1 MRTDANWCAKTGLVL
16 LVLVLVLAAV
26 SCGGG
31 SGSVGLDPS
40 QNNSVTRGESDAT
53 RSTGVLVTEDEIAG
67 LPVWQQEM
75 LSDPGWNAPFI
86 PPAEGTAIEAPT
98 NELLESEL
106 QGALERGN
114 TYEFRGLDT
123 ADTERGVS
131 WDDNGDFNGV
141 DNVGKGEYE
150 GLAPGATPPYGCNNS
165 PANSAN
171 GNAVEDII
179 SNTNMVV
186 PQRISYV
193 LEGLSAPNYFN
204 RVGGA
209 GNDSL
214 SSVYQLFSTLR
225 EADPETAD
233 PTDPNSPE
241 FAELSY
247 RADLAP
253 GVGPGGDCSAAEAFS
268 VAGNIWFRFNATTNA
283 LPGQNETALYNF
295 LIAPSGAVS
304 GAEIS
309 SKNTTGRWQPFYFGT
324 VSPCFGGGAIVS
336 IESSDSD
343 CDDFNTLFESPQ
355 SAFFF
360 TNPIYGV
367 LLQRW
372 TQSQLS
378 GMDGPWESEFG
389 WPVYG
394 PIIYGN
400 GSQFISVLGSY
411 YVFGMWFEKG
421 FVWWVDYDQELYPGT
436 SDEAQAYRYT
446 GTHVYC
452 TDGTYEPIGT
462 PILYGGTGDLGVSVV
477 VDSFRYDAADPWT
490 AAPLSDDGTH
500 YTIPLP
506 SDVGLATVNVA
517 AHAHG
522 FGGVANE
529 DCLYKYYVWAWRDG
543 SITAAGA
550 AYDPEQQYRNH
561 TYGSLARNMEN
572 NYVIR
577 VQVTDASF
585 DLEVTAEEV
594 RAYGDALPLHIGHG
608 GGGGGGEILVIR
620 DDGGDFNANYDAL
633 ISDLED
639 IGAAFTA
646 MDYTSGIDGI
656 FASEGDPYKVAIWYR
671 GGQGDDGES
680 GATYNDPWGSKENEL
695 FGIVNNGGSGAGLLL
710 MSQSHGANNP
720 FNTPGF
726 FINDGWTFYTNFA
739 LLGAGTT
746 SDIPWCNNE
755 GQPSGFFYPFFPFLA
770 NPNIVKGQGTHLGGE
785 FNTYSVN
792 SAERHD
798 SNGGSGKVPITFAF
812 GTTRQM
818 CVNAS
823 ALNIPGISPT
833 YTGGICLPTTF
844 GIGQLS
850 WGNTAAPGTGGTGP
864 GRYYSFGQSWGETE
878 VTLSNAGGPG
888 EMTRAELLQN
898 MLSWCDETLTF
909 GGGGGGGGNFSE
921 YVGPPEIVQ
930 VTPISWA
937 GEEGQISAG
946 AISLTGVTYPD
957 PTGTDIYRSSPNSG
971 NENFIVRTAGPNEDG
986 LSANDVDFQFAGR
999 YRFIHDPDDSL
1010 RTFSGAGPGGSNLT
1024 GDETLVGS
1032 GGLLVD
1038 QGNHSGFG
1046 GGSGTQ
1052 WKRVDSTNPDYTDW
1066 NTNAD
1071 GVGSTDWEDVLGE
1084 LIYTPFSGYWTTT
1097 DEIIDTNADELDD
1110 VADTKVTASYGTQPP
1125 HLTYSG
1131 VEEPLTFEAVAH
1143 WDITDA
1149 NVAGNLFWSMY
1160 PGHTTYDSLGQLYGE
1175 DISWRNFVG
1184 QTDID
1189 PSHPNPAGLPYDRD
1203 SWQFLQ
1209 HGFTY
1214 SELLAE
1220 GRVISEFDYSA
1231 INGWHGD
1238 HNNNF
1243 ILGEVPGD
1251 KFPVRARLIT
1261 DLAMY
1266 GSWWNNFG
1274 PTPGPNPY
1282 PNHWPEASDPVT
1294 QAGGTFTEGGCYIV
1308 DDTGAGFGTAPSITT
1323 VESPVAVAPGY
1334 NIRWTG
1340 TYPAAPSWQ
1349 MSVTFTIDIGV
1360 VLPAS
1365 VQLDLN
1371 ADLPVD
1377 ATNFDN
1383 DLSVGSFLSGTFT
1396 QVVNFTSAQVSD
1408 GWANGDLNILGIRAA
1423 NPLGEDFANYT
1434 IPIWLGD
1441 VIRYDNF
1448 ENMEVSPN
1456 VPPVPQGINRDD
1468 WLGTANAPGPNR
1480 IVLATGPN
1488 GTINSSAGERQTLQN
1503 FPNNYWTHHRGSYNN
1518 TLTNAALYRTFARA
1532 QRTQAGGG
1540 PNRPHWIEHPNMGNM
1555 AIYWDQGNVAP
1566 FTYENNVFSPIF
1578 PPQTIVPS
1586 NDPVWV
1592 HFRGTFITELNFDW
1606 ITVTSPRYQFA
1617 PVGGSYTWISSATW
1631 SWHGPT
1637 PVPTSQATTVRS
1649 RNLTAQATA
1658 NAWTIKNPA
1667 TQAMRPGIIYRSD
1680 TSIVRTP
1687 GGVMVDNLL
1696 QTHAS
1701 TVPPYI

>member
-1 MRTDANWCAKTGLVL
+1 MRTDANWCARMGSLL

-31 SGSVGLDPS
+31 SGSATLDPT
-40 QNNSVTRGESDAT
+40 QNTGITRDDSASVDRT
-53 RSTGVLVTEDEIAG
+53 TGVLVTEEEIAG
-67 LPVWQQEM
+67 LPMWQQEM

-98 NELLESEL
+98 NELLESAI
-106 QGALERGN
+106 QGAMERGN

-123 ADTERGVS
+123 AGTERGVS

-179 SNTNMVV
+179 VNTNMVV
-186 PQRISYV
+186 PQRVSYV

-209 GNDSL
+209 GNDNL
-214 SSVYQLFSTLR
+214 SAVYQLFSTLR

-372 TQSQLS
+372 TQAQLS

-389 WPVYG
+389 WPVFG

-400 GSQFISVLGSY
+400 GSQFLSVLGTY

-421 FVWWVDYDQELYPGT
+421 FVWWVDYDQDLYPGT

-462 PILYGGTGDLGVSVV
+462 PILYGGSGDLGVSVI
-477 VDSFRYDAADPWT
+477 VDSYRYDVSEPWSPV
-490 AAPLSDDGTH
+490 ALSDDNTY
-500 YTIPLP
+500 YTVPLP
-506 SDVGLATVNVA
+506 SDVGLATVNIA

-522 FGGVANE
+522 FGGVPNE

-550 AYDPEQQYRNH
+550 AYDPEQQYRTH

-585 DLEVTAEEV
+585 DLDVTEDEQ
-594 RAYGDALPLHIGHG
+594 RAYGDALPLHVGHG

-755 GQPSGFFYPFFPFLA
+755 GQPSGFYYPFFPFLA

-937 GEEGQISAG
+937 GINGQIAPG

-957 PTGTDIYRSSPNSG
+957 PTGTDIYRTTPNAG

-986 LSANDVDFQFAGR
+986 LSANDVDFQFPGR
-999 YRFIHDPDDSL
+999 YAYIHDPDDSL
-1010 RTFSGAGPGGSNLT
+1010 INLT
-1024 GDETLVGS
+1024 GVSGDETIVGY

-1046 GGSGTQ
+1046 GGAGTQ
-1052 WKRVDSTNPDYTDW
+1052 WKRVDNTAGGYANWDSNTDGSGAPD
-1066 NTNAD
+1066 AD
-1071 GVGSTDWEDVLGE
+1071 GNAADDSDWSDILGVA
-1084 LIYTPFSGYWTTT
+1084 LSPISGYWTTD
-1097 DEIIDTNADELDD
+1097 DEIIDTNADALDD
-1110 VADTKVTASYGTQPP
+1110 VADSKVTASYGSQPA
-1125 HLTYSG
+1125 HLVYASLD
-1131 VEEPLTFEAVAH
+1131 EPLTFEAVAH

-1149 NVAGNLFWSMY
+1149 NIAPNLFWSLY
-1160 PGHTTYDSLGQLYGE
+1160 PGHTTYNNLGQLYGE
-1175 DISWRNFVG
+1175 DVSWQNWIAE
-1184 QTDID
+1184 TDID

-1214 SELLAE
+1214 SELLGE
-1220 GRVISEFDYSA
+1220 GRVVNEFDYTA
-1231 INGWHGD
+1231 IDGWNGD
-1238 HNNNF
+1238 LDKDTN
-1243 ILGEVPGD
+1243 LGETPED
-1251 KFPVRARLIT
+1251 KYPVRARLIT
-1261 DLAMY
+1261 NIATY
-1266 GSWWNNFG
+1266 GDWWNGFG

-1294 QAGGTFTEGGCYIV
+1294 QSGGTFTEGGCYV
-1308 DDTGAGFGTAPSITT
+1308 ADSSATGFGGPPVVIP
-1323 VESPVAVAPGY
+1323 VETPVDIAPGW

-1340 TYPAAPSWQ
+1340 TYPANPTWEFDA
-1349 MSVTFTIDIGV
+1349 TFTIDIGA
-1360 VLPAS
+1360 AS
-1365 VQLDLN
+1365 PIDISFDLN
-1371 ADLPVD
+1371 ADLPTDGSNFDDDVD
-1377 ATNFDN
+1377 AGTVPGPGTHT
-1383 DLSVGSFLSGTFT
+1383 LTTSFADENVSG
-1396 QVVNFTSAQVSD
+1396 
-1408 GWANGDLNILGIRAA
+1408 GWSNGDLNILGIEASNA
-1423 NPLGEDFANYT
+1423 VGQGYASYT

-1441 VIRYDNF
+1441 VISFDNF
-1448 ENMEVSPN
+1448 ETDPGIVLESGFPITLTDNPNDYWAWRIQAAHTAIARWTPTGSRPHFTYHANM
-1456 VPPVPQGINRDD
+1456 G
-1468 WLGTANAPGPNR
+1468 ANA
-1480 IVLATGPN
+1480 IH
-1488 GTINSSAGERQTLQN
+1488 ID
-1503 FPNNYWTHHRGSYNN
+1503 NNTAPYTYNN
-1518 TLTNAALYRTFARA
+1518 GMWGSL
-1532 QRTQAGGG
+1532 
-1540 PNRPHWIEHPNMGNM
+1540 
-1555 AIYWDQGNVAP
+1555 
-1566 FTYENNVFSPIF
+1566 F
-1578 PPQTIVPS
+1578 PPEHNIPS
-1586 NDPVWV
+1586 NDDIFIHARSAVISEASFDYMTASAAIWNFGGGNNFGVVFAFGQHGNHPVAIVRSTNISQVW
-1592 HFRGTFITELNFDW
+1592 N
-1606 ITVTSPRYQFA
+1606 S
-1617 PVGGSYTWISSATW
+1617 VGWQWKSATNQYRGGHILY
-1631 SWHGPT
+1631 SD
-1637 PVPTSQATTVRS
+1637 
-1649 RNLTAQATA
+1649 
-1658 NAWTIKNPA
+1658 
-1667 TQAMRPGIIYRSD
+1667 GIIN
-1680 TSIVRTP
+1680 TTP
-1687 GGVMVDNLL
+1687 GGEVFDNLL

-1701 TVPPYI
+1701 TTPPYL